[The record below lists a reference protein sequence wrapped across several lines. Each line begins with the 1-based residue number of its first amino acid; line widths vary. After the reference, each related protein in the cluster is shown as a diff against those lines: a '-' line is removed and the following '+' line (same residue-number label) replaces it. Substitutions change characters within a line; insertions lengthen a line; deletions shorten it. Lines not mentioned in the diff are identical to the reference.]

1 MSPYKSKVKGKM
13 HACGHDGHTA
23 GVLGGAAMILNDM
36 KDEIK
41 GNIKLVFNLLRNP
54 MGGSKTHE

>member
-41 GNIKLVFNLLRNP
+41 GNIKLVFQPAEESDGEQNP
-54 MGGSKTHE
+54 